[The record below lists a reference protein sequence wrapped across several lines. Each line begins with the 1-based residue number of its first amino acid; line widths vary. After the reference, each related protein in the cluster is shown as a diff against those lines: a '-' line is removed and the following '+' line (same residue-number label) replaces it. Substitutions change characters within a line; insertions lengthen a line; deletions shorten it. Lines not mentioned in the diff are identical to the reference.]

1 MGWGGMKVRW
11 ERWKRGLVG
20 KLSFSVL
27 MAGGI
32 SHICISFFPRSRP
45 GGERERGNT
54 NQTGW
59 TVSV

>member
-32 SHICISFFPRSRP
+32 SHICISFSLDHVPVESESAATPTKRA
-45 GGERERGNT
+45 
-54 NQTGW
+54 
-59 TVSV
+59 